1 MIDPDFSEVPRPAW
15 YELAYR
21 QGILT
26 LDIEPNA
33 FAFLASRLT
42 ADNSRVCSVQAAFK
56 LDEFVPA
63 ESTCWGFGRVIE
75 TAGESP
81 RGWRRFVVR
90 YPRMLRTGDERFWRP
105 AYGIIGTLN
114 LVFRALH
121 YWTTFVEQ
129 PDCQVLLVDGPGLHR
144 GGLGAGI
151 SPRAATW
158 LEQPPHPNDLEQIR
172 HAMLNA
178 SRALGDEYDPV
189 DDLRLFILQNSGG
202 LLHLGMPS
210 RVGLHPAFHDVRK
223 RGNGYEIHCHNVDTP
238 CQQLVLIAGLA
249 KLSELVRS

>member
-1 MIDPDFSEVPRPAW
+1 MLNPDFSEAPCFAW

-21 QGILT
+21 HGMLT
-26 LDIEPNA
+26 LDIEPSA
-33 FAFLASRLT
+33 FAFLASKLT
-42 ADNSRVCSVQAAFK
+42 ADNPRVHSVQVAFQ

-75 TAGESP
+75 AAGESP
-81 RGWRRFVVR
+81 RGWRRFLVR
-90 YPRMLRTGDERFWRP
+90 YPRMLRTGDERSWRP
-105 AYGIIGTLN
+105 AYGIVGTLN

-121 YWTTFVEQ
+121 AWTTPAPQ
-129 PDCQVLLVDGPGLHR
+129 PDHQVLLVDGPGLQQ

-158 LEQPPHPNDLEQIR
+158 LQQPPRPNELEQIR
-172 HAMLNA
+172 YAMLSA

-189 DDLRLFILQNSGG
+189 DDLRLFILQNSDG

-210 RVGLHPAFHDVRK
+210 RVGLHPTFHEVRK

-238 CQQLVLIAGLA
+238 YQQLVLIAGLA
-249 KLSELVRS
+249 KLSELVRA